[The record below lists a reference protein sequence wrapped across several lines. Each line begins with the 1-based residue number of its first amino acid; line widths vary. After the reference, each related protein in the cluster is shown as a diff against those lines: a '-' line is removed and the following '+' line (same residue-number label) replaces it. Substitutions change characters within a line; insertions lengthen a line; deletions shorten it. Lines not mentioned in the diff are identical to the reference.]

1 MTDISLQL
9 PWPPSVNHYWR
20 RGKGRTY
27 ISEEGR
33 AYRQQAV
40 LLARIASLGWT
51 GCGEGDLVCRID
63 LYPPNRRK
71 IDIDNRLKALLDA
84 MEHAG
89 VYADDAQ
96 IKDLRVVMHGADKE
110 EPRAMVEIT
119 AL

>member
-1 MTDISLQL
+1 MTEIRLEL

-27 ISEEGR
+27 ISDEGR
-33 AYRQQAV
+33 AYRDQVV
-40 LLARIASLGWT
+40 LLARVASVGWT
-51 GCGEGDLVCRID
+51 GFADGDLACRID

-96 IKDLRVVMHGADKE
+96 IKDLRVVMHDAEKGGRCA
-110 EPRAMVEIT
+110 VEVM